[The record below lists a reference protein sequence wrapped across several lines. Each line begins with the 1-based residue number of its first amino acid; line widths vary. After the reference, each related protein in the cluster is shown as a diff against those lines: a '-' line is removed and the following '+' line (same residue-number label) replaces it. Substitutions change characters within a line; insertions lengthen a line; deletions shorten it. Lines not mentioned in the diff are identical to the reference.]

1 MTNEPRKLLPVLIL
15 QPWQVNMDAGQVDIW
30 KSVMY
35 FYCFY

>member
-1 MTNEPRKLLPVLIL
+1 
-15 QPWQVNMDAGQVDIW
+15 MDAGQVDIW